1 MKRTKYL
8 TSYKHS
14 PYSKISKK
22 RIKKTKFIYR
32 FTKKLILNNKKKKD
46 IKNICDLG
54 CANGEFIFYLANCEK
69 IYELKNRELKE
80 IRGVNL

>member
-1 MKRTKYL
+1 MKKTKYL

-14 PYSKISKK
+14 PYAKISKK

-46 IKNICDLG
+46 IKNICD
-54 CANGEFIFYLANCEK
+54 
-69 IYELKNRELKE
+69 
-80 IRGVNL
+80 